1 MGRGGPDLKNFGAF
15 ILALLL
21 ANPAAAAAPPQAD
34 FARWVH
40 AAPGRAKDVQAFETY
55 LRRQGIGAVLPL
67 SQLLLNASSWREC
80 GVAPYSL
87 APRALWPNVVPTLRF
102 IRARIVPALGPV
114 AAVSGYRAP
123 DLNKCAGGAPRSAH
137 ALYYALDLTP
147 VRFSDRD
154 KMIAAMCKLHARFG
168 PAAHAGLG
176 FYQGMRF
183 HIDTNGFRRWGSDYH
198 STTSPCVA
206 LEQKT

>member
-1 MGRGGPDLKNFGAF
+1 LRRAVAAF
-15 ILALLL
+15 LVGLLL
-21 ANPAAAAAPPQAD
+21 AGAPAYAARGHDD
-34 FARWVH
+34 FISWVH
-40 AAPGRAKDVQAFETY
+40 GAPGRAQQVQAFELY
-55 LRRQGIGAVLPL
+55 LKRAGVGGVLPL
-67 SQLLLNASSWREC
+67 SQILLNASSWRAC

-87 APRALWPNVVPTLRF
+87 AAAALWPNVVPTLRF

-114 AAVSGYRAP
+114 AAVSGYRDP
-123 DLNKCAGGAPRSAH
+123 DLNKCSGGAPKSAH

-147 VRFSDRD
+147 LRFKDRD
-154 KMIAAMCKLHARFG
+154 KMIALVCKLHARFG

-198 STTSPCVA
+198 TATSPCVA